1 VNRGDVYEAPVRGGV
16 HPVVIV
22 TRNRA
27 IPVLANV
34 CVVAIASRIRGLPT
48 QVAPG
53 PAQGLARACVANAD
67 NIFTIPKQ
75 VLARRRVRSGRRSSP
90 SSTRRS
96 ASRST
101 WTEIPGT

>member
-48 QVAPG
+48 EVALG
-53 PAQGLARACVANAD
+53 PAQGLARECVASAD

-75 VLARRRVRSGRRSSP
+75 VLARRRGALGPEELSQLNEALRI
-90 SSTRRS
+90 
-96 ASRST
+96 ALDLD
-101 WTEIPGT
+101 